1 MLVALFHSAAWS
13 SFHNL
18 SMAMDSAAGRRMPF
32 SLQIWSSFSSTTGES
47 CTVILLLFS
56 TKPPRHHIII
66 ILQPCQLL
74 FDAKRTKH
82 KAPLGG
88 CRSTP
93 QGPARIF
100 GAFAHTCTALLIG
113 AATTGPDCL
122 VVGRQRAAQSN
133 KIGVLLSWRQRC
145 RQLDG
150 APTKQRF
157 CLVGLA
163 ARPGAALWSGCPL
176 PPVRPVGRAGRCP
189 LPPGPGS
196 AGAVVPGSVG
206 PDGLRPAGPPSPG
219 GGLLSVAQWVSP
231 ALLRLLPGLAAA
243 LSTDPGAS
251 RQGLWLMRP
260 AALPHLK
267 PREKKKDMAPLPCL
281 PISQMPSPMQL
292 CDLRTWPDTAD
303 SSWHRPWW
311 SPCRHG

>member
-1 MLVALFHSAAWS
+1 M
-13 SFHNL
+13 
-18 SMAMDSAAGRRMPF
+18 
-32 SLQIWSSFSSTTGES
+32 
-47 CTVILLLFS
+47 
-56 TKPPRHHIII
+56 
-66 ILQPCQLL
+66 
-74 FDAKRTKH
+74 RTKH

-93 QGPARIF
+93 
-100 GAFAHTCTALLIG
+100 LG
-113 AATTGPDCL
+113 AAGNLPLFEGATPGPDGL

-133 KIGVLLSWRQRC
+133 KIGVLLSWRQKC

-196 AGAVVPGSVG
+196 AAAVVPGSGG

-219 GGLLSVAQWVSP
+219 GGLISVAQWVSP

-243 LSTDPGAS
+243 LSTNPGAS
-251 RQGLWLMRP
+251 RPGLLFMRP
-260 AALPHLK
+260 GLRPPASQAPEKKERHGTAAMSPHLSNAV
-267 PREKKKDMAPLPCL
+267 PYEVVR
-281 PISQMPSPMQL
+281 SPYL
-292 CDLRTWPDTAD
+292 AKY
-303 SSWHRPWW
+303 S
-311 SPCRHG
+311 